1 MAKFPNNNPFDNL
14 KDSVKNGSI
23 NIDLDAIKQKAAQAG
38 EIINEKAENVKD
50 TAKGVKDDIH
60 DKLTELDQML
70 SQAVTDYNDAYTLMS
85 DKGFQLYVER
95 CEAAD
100 TVAFV
105 ENLIN
110 SIANHPKAF
119 DAAFEKINTQRK
131 TFKDSCE
138 FADQRLQA
146 AREAAGGAGAGL
158 AAGASVAMM
167 GPTAAMWV
175 ATTFGTASTGTAIST
190 LSGAAAGNAALAW
203 LGGGALSAG
212 GGGVAAGNAL
222 LALAGPIGW
231 TIAGATLLTS
241 IILFAN
247 KKMKLDKEKN
257 EEIEAVKKNT
267 LAVKKLDTEIND
279 ILNQTHQVKE
289 AFNHDY
295 TESLA
300 LYNGTYT
307 DFTDE
312 QKQMLGALVNNT
324 KALSALFE
332 KTVA

>member
-146 AREAAGGAGAGL
+146 AREAAGGA
-158 AAGASVAMM
+158 
-167 GPTAAMWV
+167 
-175 ATTFGTASTGTAIST
+175 
-190 LSGAAAGNAALAW
+190 AAGNAALAW

-267 LAVKKLDTEIND
+267 LAVKKLDAEIND
-279 ILNQTHQVKE
+279 ILNQMHQVRE
-289 AFNHDY
+289 ALNHDY